1 MKREFFIFPVL
12 AIFYFLGCAQEK
24 QTLVLI
30 ETPYGNMKV
39 KLYDETP
46 KHRDNFL
53 KLVEDG
59 FYDGTLFHR
68 VISDFMIQGGDPE
81 SVDAPPHRRLGQ
93 GGPGYNIESEILFP
107 KYFHKKGALAAARQA
122 DQVNPERRSSG
133 SQFYIVQGE
142 VLDTAKLNQV
152 EQMKTQRQQQ
162 KVMMAYVMPFRQ
174 RLTAMQQRGDQA
186 GIRQLMD
193 SIKVVAAPEIEAL
206 SPFKFTPEQRQVYT
220 TIGGTPQLD
229 GDYTVF
235 GEVIEGLDV
244 IDKIAALETDPMD
257 RPLKNVPVK
266 MSVIE
271 E

>member
-1 MKREFFIFPVL
+1 MRK
-12 AIFYFLGCAQEK
+12 FYFVLPALVLLYFWGCAQEK
-24 QTLVLI
+24 QPLVLI

-39 KLYDETP
+39 KLYDETS

-59 FYDGTLFHR
+59 FYNGTLFHR

-93 GGPGYNIESEILFP
+93 GGPGYNIESEIIFP
-107 KYFHKKGALAAARQA
+107 KYYHKKGALAAARQA

-142 VLDTAKLNQV
+142 VLDTTQLDQV
-152 EQMKTQRQQQ
+152 EQMKMEHLQQR
-162 KVMMAYVMPFRQ
+162 VMMAYVMPFRH
-174 RLTAMQQRGDQA
+174 RLAAMQQKGNQK

-193 SIKVVAAPEIEAL
+193 SLSVVAAPEIEAL

-244 IDKIAALETDPMD
+244 IDKIAALKTGPMD
-257 RPLKNVPVK
+257 RPLQNVPIK

>member
-1 MKREFFIFPVL
+1 MKKIFFILPAL
-12 AIFYFLGCAQEK
+12 ALFYFWGCAQEK
-24 QTLVLI
+24 QPLVLI

-59 FYDGTLFHR
+59 FYNGTLFHR

-81 SVDAPPHRRLGQ
+81 SVDAPAHRRLGQ
-93 GGPGYNIESEILFP
+93 GGPGYNIEAEIVFP
-107 KYFHKKGALAAARQA
+107 KYFHKKGVLAAARQA

-142 VLDTAKLNQV
+142 VLDTTQLGQI
-152 EQMKTQRQQQ
+152 EQMKIQHQQQ
-162 KVMMAYVMPFRQ
+162 KIMMAYVMPFRQ
-174 RLTAMQQRGDQA
+174 RLAAMQREGDQE

-193 SIKVVAAPEIEAL
+193 SLRVVATPEIEAL

-229 GDYTVF
+229 DDYTVF

-244 IDKIAALETDPMD
+244 IDKIAALKTGSQD
-257 RPLKNVPVK
+257 RPLQNVPVK
-266 MSVIE
+266 MSVIKE
-271 E
+271 